1 VPVETLEEAQARA
14 ARWEADYEG
23 VRRSYAALSATL
35 EEYRA
40 SINRT
45 MVKLEA
51 VRLAGLD
58 AEAEASRLRDLLAK
72 TYR

>member
-1 VPVETLEEAQARA
+1 
-14 ARWEADYEG
+14 
-23 VRRSYAALSATL
+23 
-35 EEYRA
+35 
-40 SINRT
+40 

>member
-1 VPVETLEEAQARA
+1 MPVETLEEAQARA

-23 VRRSYAALSATL
+23 VRRSYADLSTTMD
-35 EEYRA
+35 EYRA
-40 SINRT
+40 EINRA